1 MIMAVDRDGL
11 GNAYSSAQ
19 VAQINNVSGL
29 NVQTL
34 LDDGNLVVS

>member
-11 GNAYSSAQ
+11 GTTYSSAQ
-19 VAQINNVSGL
+19 VAQINNVSSL
-29 NVQTL
+29 NAQTL